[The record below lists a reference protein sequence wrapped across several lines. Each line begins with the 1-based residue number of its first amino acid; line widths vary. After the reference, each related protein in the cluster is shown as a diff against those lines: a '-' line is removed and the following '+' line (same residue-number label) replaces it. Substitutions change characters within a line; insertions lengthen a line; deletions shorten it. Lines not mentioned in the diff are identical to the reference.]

1 MPKLRVAY
9 FGKGVTAITLLR
21 TLADNPEVEVVAVAA
36 WKASRKSWANAPA
49 IGDVAQ
55 ELGLPTVD
63 TEESLGAIPFD
74 VLFSVYYDRI
84 IGKGVLDLARVAS
97 INLHAALLPDYRGRF
112 TFLYAILNGE
122 AEYGVTLHLI
132 DEGIDTGAIIA
143 KRSFPITSVTTA
155 QSLYDQT
162 AEEAIALFNETLPSI
177 IDGSFNPTPQSS
189 GRYMYRTGDLP
200 DGEVDLSW
208 DPDYLDRFVRAMY
221 FPPFDPAYLKINNK
235 TYFLTPDIGKD
246 LTL

>member
-9 FGKGVTAITLLR
+9 FGKGSTGIALLH
-21 TLADNPEVEVVAVAA
+21 TLADHPEVDVVAVAA
-36 WKASRKSWANAPA
+36 WKPSRRSWSNAPA

-63 TEESLGAIPFD
+63 SEEALAAIPFD
-74 VLFSVYYDRI
+74 VLLSVYYDRI
-84 IGKGVLDLARVAS
+84 IGKRVLELARVAS

-132 DEGIDTGAIIA
+132 DEGVDTGAIIA
-143 KRSFPITSVTTA
+143 KRSFPITAAATA

-162 AEEAIALFNETLPSI
+162 AEEAIVLFQETLPSI
-177 IDGSFNPTPQSS
+177 IDGSFNSTPQDA

-208 DPDYLDRFVRAMY
+208 EPDYLDRFVRAMY
-221 FPPFDPAYLKINNK
+221 FPPFDPAHLKIDGK
-235 TYFLTPDIGKD
+235 TYFLTPHVGKD
-246 LTL
+246 LTS